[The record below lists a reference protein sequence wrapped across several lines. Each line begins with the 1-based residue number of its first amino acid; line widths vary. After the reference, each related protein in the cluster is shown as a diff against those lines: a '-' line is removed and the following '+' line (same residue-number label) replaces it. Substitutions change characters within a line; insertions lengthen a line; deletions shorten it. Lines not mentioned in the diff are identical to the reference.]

1 MYVKFELVDGVTIHL
16 VNIESI
22 SMEVSSSDRIM
33 KLFHIQPS
41 GQDGIDGGSSPVVR
55 IASIKQ
61 GAIHC
66 PLQNT
71 IADAA
76 QEQEAAEITDMDT
89 LPPPSSFGIPGPQSS
104 FPSSLSQ
111 IAIQWFVEHRNSWCQ
126 HIHNS
131 QNAAEMIICQ
141 AYAFPFCT
149 YL

>member
-89 LPPPSSFGIPGPQSS
+89 LFVIWNTGTPEFISK
-104 FPSSLSQ
+104 FPL
-111 IAIQWFVEHRNSWCQ
+111 ANSYTLVC
-126 HIHNS
+126 
-131 QNAAEMIICQ
+131 
-141 AYAFPFCT
+141 
-149 YL
+149 